1 MADKRRVPPVTTPPA
16 TGGPLPRALL
26 VLLGLAAGV
35 VVLAGLKATSS
46 IVGPAFL
53 ALTLTILVHP
63 VRRWLARARV
73 PSWLASLLCILAVY
87 LLLLGLSLSLLVATA
102 RFAQLLPTYR
112 AKFADLVDQATSAL
126 HDLGVDQKQ
135 VDQVAGAFDLS
146 QLGGLLTDLL
156 EGALGLVSNLFF
168 ILTLVLFMTVDGA
181 AFPRYLAITAERKPA
196 AVAALASFAQGTRT
210 YLLVS
215 TVFGFIVAVLDT
227 AALALLGVPVPLL
240 WGLLAFIT
248 NYIPNIGFV
257 IGVIP
262 PAVLGLLEGGPGL
275 MLSVIAVYSVINL
288 VIQSIIQ
295 PKFVGDAVGLSTTL
309 TFLSLV
315 FWAWVLGPLGA
326 LLAIPLSLLVK
337 AVLVDSD
344 PDSRWLLPL
353 LSNQEDRPPPA
364 PAGPGAGRRR
374 RWAR

>member
-1 MADKRRVPPVTTPPA
+1 VTTTAPA
-16 TGGPLPRALL
+16 PRGALPRGLL
-26 VLLGLAAGV
+26 VLLGLASATV
-35 VVLAGLKATSS
+35 VIAGLKASAS

-53 ALTLTILVHP
+53 ALVLTILVHP
-63 VRRWLARARV
+63 MRRWLTHLRL
-73 PSWLASLLCILAVY
+73 PSWLASLLCILTVY
-87 LLLLGLSLSLLVATA
+87 LLLLGLSMALLLATA
-102 RFAQLLPTYR
+102 RFAELLPTYR
-112 AKFADLVDQATSAL
+112 AKFADLLQQASDTL
-126 HDLGVDQKQ
+126 QRLGVDQEQ
-135 VDQVAGAFDLS
+135 VDKVVGSFDVS
-146 QLGGLLTDLL
+146 QLGGLLGEVL

-181 AFPRYLAITAERKPA
+181 MFPRYLSLAAERKPS
-196 AVAALASFAQGTRT
+196 AVSALASFARGTRT

-215 TVFGFIVAVLDT
+215 TVFGLIVAIFDT
-227 AALALLGVPVPLL
+227 VALGLMGVPVPLL

-257 IGVIP
+257 IGLIP
-262 PAVLGLLEGGPGL
+262 PAVLALLEGGPSM
-275 MLSVIAVYSVINL
+275 MLAVIAVYSVINF

-337 AVLVDSD
+337 AVLVDAD
-344 PDSRWLLPL
+344 PDSRWLVPL
-353 LSNQEDRPPPA
+353 LSNQDNPTP
-364 PAGPGAGRRR
+364 
-374 RWAR
+374 